1 MKDGFKLDPNRY
13 YNINDSKK
21 KKDLSKPKAKD
32 FSLLF
37 ITLFLFIFIG
47 LGGVLLVSKINNV
60 GISNPF
66 IKPPAEEEN
75 NGAVKKF
82 KDYTELKEFLEEG
95 SSAISGM
102 SSYMGGA
109 IAFESRSEI
118 MNLEDSNTGIQAW
131 GS

>member
-1 MKDGFKLDPNRY
+1 MKDGFKLDPDRY

-21 KKDLSKPKAKD
+21 QKDLSKPKTKD

-66 IKPPAEEEN
+66 IKPPA
-75 NGAVKKF
+75 
-82 KDYTELKEFLEEG
+82 
-95 SSAISGM
+95 
-102 SSYMGGA
+102 
-109 IAFESRSEI
+109 
-118 MNLEDSNTGIQAW
+118 
-131 GS
+131 